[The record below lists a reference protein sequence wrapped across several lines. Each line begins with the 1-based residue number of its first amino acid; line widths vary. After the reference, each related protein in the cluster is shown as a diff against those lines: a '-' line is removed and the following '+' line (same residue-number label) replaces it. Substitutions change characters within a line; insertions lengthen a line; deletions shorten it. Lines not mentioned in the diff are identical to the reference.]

1 MAETNQQKPEGEISN
16 SARPNVFI
24 AVKVESHDILNVM
37 ASVQEDL
44 IKVEPLLK
52 DLLVP
57 VAQAHLTLLVF
68 RVEEEQMEKAK
79 EIFEKVIQE
88 KVAMKLCNKDS
99 FDVEFEGVGSFDKKV
114 LFVAPVSGREILE
127 HLNKVL
133 YAGFTESG
141 FVCEPMF
148 TPHVTLVKTKFKDGK
163 EIGGIPSGCFE
174 QFKTKHFGVQTIRSV
189 QLLSMKKPKTD
200 EGYFFC
206 EQEINLLDILEKKE
220 TV

>member
-1 MAETNQQKPEGEISN
+1 MDMAKGEISRN
-16 SARPNVFI
+16 VRPNVFI
-24 AVKVESHDILNVM
+24 AVKVESPDIIKAM

-44 IKVEPLLK
+44 LKVEPQLK

-79 EIFEKVIQE
+79 EVFEKVIQE
-88 KVAMKLCNKDS
+88 KVDMKLWNNDS
-99 FDVEFEGVGSFDKKV
+99 FYVEFAGVGSFDNKV
-114 LFVAPVSGREILE
+114 LFGAPVSGREILE
-127 HLNKVL
+127 HLNKSL
-133 YAGFTESG
+133 YAGFNESG
-141 FVCEPMF
+141 FVCESVF
-148 TPHVTLVKTKFKDGK
+148 TPHITLVKTKFKDGK
-163 EIGGIPSGCFE
+163 ATGGIPSGCFE
-174 QFKTKHFGVQTIRSV
+174 QFKTKYFGIQPIKSV

-206 EQEINLLDILEKKE
+206 EREINLLDIMEKKE

>member
-1 MAETNQQKPEGEISN
+1 MAGTDKQKPEGEISR

-24 AVKVESHDILNVM
+24 AVKVESPDILNAM

-44 IKVEPLLK
+44 VKLEPQLQE
-52 DLLVP
+52 LLVP

-68 RVEEEQMEKAK
+68 RVEEEQLEKAK
-79 EIFEKVIQE
+79 EIFEKIIQE
-88 KVAMKLCNKDS
+88 KVAMNICNEDS
-99 FDVEFEGVGSFDKKV
+99 FDVEFEGVGSFDEKV
-114 LFVAPVSGREILE
+114 VFVVPVSGCEILE

-133 YAGFTESG
+133 YAGFTEFG

-163 EIGGIPSGCFE
+163 EIGEIPSGCFE
-174 QFKTKHFGVQTIRSV
+174 QFKTKYFGVQTIRSV

-206 EQEINLLDILEKKE
+206 EQELNFLDIMEKKE
-220 TV
+220 AV